1 MPIPLLMPALSPT
14 MTEGNIAKW
23 LKKKGDIIKSG
34 DIIAEVET
42 DKATM
47 EIEAIDDGKLAEII
61 HGDGAENVLVNDLIG
76 IISTAD
82 DKESDVEE
90 FKKGFKLKTT
100 KKNIDIK
107 EDEKD
112 NDIDI
117 KEDEKD
123 NNIDIKEDEKDNIGK
138 EEIKNNNKINT
149 INKENNSKKDHEKDF
164 NKLDYNNNKIIA
176 SPLAKRIAKEKNINL
191 ADIIGSGP
199 KGRIIKRDVIDTV
212 IKPNKDISDNIKPS
226 FEIKKLTNIRKTI
239 ANKLQNSKQT
249 IPHFYLKTKINV
261 DKLYLERRNINA
273 FLEKDSIESIKI
285 SFNDIFI
292 KALAVSLKA
301 VPDMNATWNED
312 SIKYFN
318 NVDISVAVAT
328 PSGLFTPVIKN
339 AEVKSLSDIS
349 KEMKVFIDKAKK
361 GKLMPED
368 YTGGAFSISNLGMYN
383 IDEFSAIINPP
394 QSGILAVGKIFEEPK
409 VTEGNI
415 SIGKHFNAVLSV
427 DHRIADGSV
436 GAELLKYFEY
446 YLNNP
451 MGMLV

>member
-61 HGDGAENVLVNDLIG
+61 HGDGSENVLVNDLIG

-100 KKNIDIK
+100 EKNLDIKEDDNIDIK

-112 NDIDI
+112 NNEVT
-117 KEDEKD
+117 KETEK
-123 NNIDIKEDEKDNIGK
+123 
-138 EEIKNNNKINT
+138 NNKIN
-149 INKENNSKKDHEKDF
+149 IIKEENNSKKEFNELDH
-164 NKLDYNNNKIIA
+164 NNNKIIA

-261 DKLYLERRNINA
+261 DKLYLERRNINS
-273 FLEKDSIESIKI
+273 FLEKDTSESIKI

-292 KALAVSLKA
+292 KALAASLKA

-312 SIKYFN
+312 SIKCFK

-368 YTGGAFSISNLGMYN
+368 YIGGAFSISNLGMYN

-394 QSGILAVGKIFEEPK
+394 QSGILAVGKIFEEPR
-409 VTEGNI
+409 VIEGNI
-415 SIGKHFNAVLSV
+415 SMCKYLNAVLSV

>member
-61 HGDGAENVLVNDLIG
+61 HGDGSENVLVNDLIG

-112 NDIDI
+112 N
-117 KEDEKD
+117 
-123 NNIDIKEDEKDNIGK
+123 NIDIKEDEKDNTGK
-138 EEIKNNNKINT
+138 EEIENNNKINT
-149 INKENNSKKDHEKDF
+149 INKENNSKNDHEKDF

-176 SPLAKRIAKEKNINL
+176 SPLAKRIAKEKNIDL
-191 ADIIGSGP
+191 AAITGSGP
-199 KGRIIKRDVIDTV
+199 KGRIIKRDVIDASF
-212 IKPNKDISDNIKPS
+212 KPNKYISDNIKPS
-226 FEIKKLTNIRKTI
+226 FEIKKLSNIRKTI

-249 IPHFYLKTKINV
+249 IPHFYLKSKINV

-312 SIKYFN
+312 SIKCFN

-368 YTGGAFSISNLGMYN
+368 YTGGSFSISNLGMYN